1 MNESRRT
8 LYPEIEPYDS
18 GMLDVGEGH
27 SLYWERVG
35 TPGAKPA
42 VFLHGGPGGG
52 MNAGHRRQWD
62 PARYDVLLFDQRGC
76 GKSLPFAEIEANDT
90 WRIIADIERL
100 REMCGH
106 AAWQVF
112 GGSWGAT
119 LALAYAQKHPE
130 RATELVLRGVFLAR
144 EKEKRW
150 LYEYGASEIMAEQW
164 DSFAGLV
171 PEAERG
177 NLVAAY
183 HARLT
188 SEDETVRLAAAREWS
203 LWEGA
208 VATLLPDEA
217 LMASFG
223 DPAKAVPFA
232 RICARFFLEDFY
244 LEEAQL
250 LRDIARIRQI
260 PAIIVQGRHDICTPP
275 ISAWELKKAW
285 PEAELW
291 IVPDA
296 GHSAGEPGIV
306 DGLVRATDRFARYDP
321 TPDPARAEPVKAP

>member
-1 MNESRRT
+1 MSEARRT
-8 LYPEIEPYDS
+8 LYPEIEPYES

-27 SLYWERVG
+27 SLYYERVG

-52 MNAGHRRQWD
+52 MAPYHRRQWD

-76 GKSLPFAEIEANDT
+76 GKSLPFAEIQANDT
-90 WRIIADIERL
+90 WRIVSDIEAL

-106 AAWQVF
+106 ARWQVF

-119 LALAYAQKHPE
+119 LALAYAQKHPQ
-130 RATELVLRGVFLAR
+130 RVTELILRGVFLAR
-144 EKEKRW
+144 ATEKRW

-164 DSFAGLV
+164 DAFSGLIPAG
-171 PEAERG
+171 ERG
-177 NLVAAY
+177 NLVEAY
-183 HARLT
+183 YRRLT
-188 SEDETVRLAAAREWS
+188 SDDEATRLTAAREWS
-203 LWEGA
+203 LWEGS
-208 VATLLPDEA
+208 VATLLPDPD
-217 LMASFG
+217 LLASFA

-232 RICARFFLEDFY
+232 RICARFFLDDFY
-244 LEEAQL
+244 LEEGQL
-250 LRDIARIRQI
+250 LADAGRLCTI

-275 ISAWELKKAW
+275 ASAWALKKAW

-306 DGLVRATDRFARYDP
+306 DGLVRATDQFADR
-321 TPDPARAEPVKAP
+321 R